1 MSRRDPPTGVSGVVV
16 AAALAL
22 GGALL
27 LPGARAGDDEQSVA
41 PIAACPPETANSG
54 GDAPAIPVAPR

>member
-22 GGALL
+22 GGAFL
-27 LPGARAGDDEQSVA
+27 LPAARAGEASVPA
-41 PIAACPPETANSG
+41 VAACPPDAAAMPG
-54 GDAPAIPVAPR
+54 RAPAPPTGTR

>member
-1 MSRRDPPTGVSGVVV
+1 MSRRDPPKGVSGVVV

-27 LPGARAGDDEQSVA
+27 LPGARVADDSERVA
-41 PIAACPPETANSG
+41 PIAACPPDTATSAEG
-54 GDAPAIPVAPR
+54 APATPVPTR